1 MINFYRITNS
11 LDSEIIGN
19 LDQVVKAKYTCSIY
33 DENFIDQVFFEK
45 AKFNPITA
53 KAILNRGAKITDLI
67 KTSIVGFGLK
77 LLISEKLK
85 RIFEKNVDHGIEFF
99 NSPILKDETEY
110 SDYFVLNAFEDKL
123 DKVDFTNSE
132 ILLRRRKKSGGSETV
147 VLEIKSDTDFL
158 AAKNY
163 YKNEGFLFINK
174 LILKMVAEDFLFI
187 RYMQGGPGYF
197 VSEHLKSI
205 IEENGCTGIEFVP
218 SELSLQEW
226 SAPGGLR
233 EKKYGKVD

>member
-1 MINFYRITNS
+1 MANFYRITHS
-11 LDSEIIGN
+11 LDSGILGN
-19 LDQVVKAKYTCSIY
+19 LDQVVKAKYSCSIY
-33 DENFIDQVFFEK
+33 DEHFIDQVFFEK
-45 AKFNPITA
+45 AKFDPTTA
-53 KAILNRGAKITDLI
+53 KAILNNGAKLTDLI
-67 KTSIVGFGLK
+67 KTSIAGFGVK
-77 LLISEKLK
+77 LLVSEKMK
-85 RIFEKNVDHGIEFF
+85 RIFQKNVNHGVEFF
-99 NSPILKDETEY
+99 NSPLVKDETEY
-110 SDYFVLNAFEDKL
+110 PDYFVLNAFEDRL

-132 ILLRRRKKSGGSETV
+132 ILLRRRKKGGGTETV
-147 VLEIKSDTDFL
+147 VLEIKSDTNFL
-158 AAKNY
+158 AAKDY

-174 LILKMVAEDFLFI
+174 LIVKMMAEDFLFI

-226 SAPGGLR
+226 SAPGGMR

>member
-33 DENFIDQVFFEK
+33 DEHFIDQVFFEK
-45 AKFNPITA
+45 AKFDPVTA
-53 KAILNRGAKITDLI
+53 KAILNKGAKLTDLI

-77 LLISEKLK
+77 LLLSEKLK
-85 RIFEKNVDHGIEFF
+85 RIFEENVDHGIEFF
-99 NSPILKDETEY
+99 RSPILKDETEY
-110 SDYFVLNAFEDKL
+110 ADYFVLNAYEDRL
-123 DKVDFTNSE
+123 DKVDFVNSE
-132 ILLRRRKKSGGSETV
+132 ILLRRRKKGGGTETV
-147 VLEIKSDTDFL
+147 ALEIEASTDFL
-158 AAKNY
+158 AAKDF

-197 VSEHLKSI
+197 VSERLKDM
-205 IEENGCTGIEFVP
+205 IEEKGCTGIEFMP
-218 SELSLQEW
+218 SKLSFQEW
-226 SAPGGLR
+226 SAKDGLR
-233 EKKYGKVD
+233 QKKYGKAK